1 MKLYTV
7 QFYLRHDSPKSGLT
21 SAPRAMQNDAV
32 YLGRQPELAGL
43 KLLHA
48 GKVRDIYEYDSEH
61 LLFVITDRVSAFDVL
76 MAEGIPHKGRVLNTI
91 AAWWFQETRDIIPNH
106 MVATSLDC
114 LSNLDAETTELLRGR
129 IMLVRRAQPTSVEW
143 VVRGYIVGSGW
154 KEYQA
159 KGTVCS
165 IPLPAGL
172 EFCQRLPEAILT
184 PTTKDEV
191 HDLPLS
197 PDEAREKVGSAVFE
211 QLRDASLA
219 LFQRGTQVLEKLD
232 ILLADT
238 KFEFGEVGGELVLID
253 EALTPDSSRFWPKS
267 EYATGKKQ
275 PSFDKQILRD
285 YLESLTWDKE
295 PPAPALPAE
304 LLSRVSARYLEVC
317 EKITGSVPNGVPA

>member
-1 MKLYTV
+1 
-7 QFYLRHDSPKSGLT
+7 
-21 SAPRAMQNDAV
+21 MQNDAV
-32 YLGRQPELAGL
+32 YLGRDTELAGL

-48 GKVRDIYEYDSEH
+48 GKVRDIYEYDADH
-61 LLFVITDRVSAFDVL
+61 LLFVISDRVSAFDVL

-91 AAWWFQETRDIIPNH
+91 AAWWFEQTRDLIPNH
-106 MVATSLDC
+106 MVSTSLDC
-114 LSNLDAETTELLRGR
+114 LSGLDAKTTELLEGR
-129 IMLVRRAQPTSVEW
+129 TMLVRRAKPTSVEW

-191 HDLPLS
+191 HDMPLS
-197 PDEAREKVGSAVFE
+197 PEEARELVGDEVFE
-211 QLRDASLA
+211 QLRDASLS
-219 LFQRGTQVLEKLD
+219 LFQRGTDVLNEID

-238 KFEFGEVGGELVLID
+238 KFEFGEIDGKLVLID
-253 EALTPDSSRFWPKS
+253 EALTPDSSRFWPKA
-267 EYATGKKQ
+267 EYATGKNQ

-285 YLESLTWDKE
+285 YLETLTWDKE
-295 PPAPALPAE
+295 PPAPVLPAE
-304 LLSRVSARYLEVC
+304 LLSRISARYLEVC
-317 EKITGSVPNGVPA
+317 EKITGSVPNGVPV